1 MIKSKQNSS
10 IIQQKEEENYQTKI
24 SYDVKMNLT
33 QIISLE
39 ETLYQIN
46 PQDLSLNK

>member
-1 MIKSKQNSS
+1 MLQSKQNST
-10 IIQQKEEENYQTKI
+10 IQQKEEENYQTKI